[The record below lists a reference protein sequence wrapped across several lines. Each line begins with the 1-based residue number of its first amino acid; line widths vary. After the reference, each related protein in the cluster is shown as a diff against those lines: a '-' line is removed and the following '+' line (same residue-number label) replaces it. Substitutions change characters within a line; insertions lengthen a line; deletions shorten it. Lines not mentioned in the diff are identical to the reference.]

1 LADRIDVVDTDN
13 PFVLRELDLPAK
25 IVQMLDQGAEDFSV
39 SGLCLGGHKAND
51 TLCKVGIEFA
61 VIVLDTIGAI
71 GTVGSHG
78 DIAFLRR
85 GSEEGCYQASFW
97 ENCESKER

>member
-1 LADRIDVVDTDN
+1 V
-13 PFVLRELDLPAK
+13 
-25 IVQMLDQGAEDFSV
+25 
-39 SGLCLGGHKAND
+39 
-51 TLCKVGIEFA
+51 LCKVGVEFA
-61 VIVLDTIGAI
+61 VIVLDTI

-85 GSEEGCYQASFW
+85 GNEEGCYQASFW

>member
-1 LADRIDVVDTDN
+1 LADRVDVVDTDN

-25 IVQMLDQGAEDFSV
+25 VVQMLDQGAEDFSV
-39 SGLCLGGHKAND
+39 SGLCLGCHKAND
-51 TLCKVGIEFA
+51 VLCKVGVEFA
-61 VIVLDTIGAI
+61 VIVLDTI

-85 GSEEGCYQASFW
+85 GNEEGCYQASFW